1 MCGPVLMY
9 DCIVNNHLVGVSIPY
24 MLLAA
29 SPSVQY
35 FLLYDVQCLAAV
47 DVLVLNF
54 IWLNLVYIYVEAN

>member
-1 MCGPVLMY
+1 MY

-54 IWLNLVYIYVEAN
+54 I

>member
-9 DCIVNNHLVGVSIPY
+9 DCIVNNHLLGVSIPY
-24 MLLAA
+24 IMLLAA

-54 IWLNLVYIYVEAN
+54 I